1 MQPVGLGP
9 EAAGRAGQGPAAEP
23 QTLVIEPAPSV
34 DRSPRPT
41 APVVIAEPDPVVVAD
56 LDPGVPDLFE
66 TDLFAD
72 VDGPGTTGPAGI
84 GSAVA
89 RPGVTPPATTLPG
102 AGAGFLPPPALVPAD
117 APDVEM
123 STTTLRA
130 SELAAAAGAL
140 SAPAASDASAAGAA
154 TVSRPGKRRDRRP
167 SWLIPVVG
175 AAAIVAGGLYILAGR
190 GTDKTA
196 SKSPSTSA
204 KVATVTTVGPG
215 TTSGAAVT
223 TAQATSA
230 LATTVAST
238 GAPVTTVAPSIA
250 PTTLP
255 SPSTA
260 SVATTALPAT
270 TAPAATTVPATEGPP
285 VPLKFPPPTVVT
297 GTGNR
302 TFKITLA
309 EESSPVLLQA
319 THKGTRN
326 FIVKALDAKGAALNV
341 PINQVGA
348 FSGSVVLEP
357 AASLQ
362 ITADGAW
369 SVTIKPLL
377 SARQIGSEPSSGKGS
392 EVLVYAGPPVRASVS
407 HNGQRTFSIEYWS
420 NSTHTAVVNEVGSYQ
435 GVIDVPGNPIT
446 VMAIVAD
453 GTWTINPG

>member
-1 MQPVGLGP
+1 M
-9 EAAGRAGQGPAAEP
+9 
-23 QTLVIEPAPSV
+23 
-34 DRSPRPT
+34 
-41 APVVIAEPDPVVVAD
+41 IAEPDPVVVPD

-72 VDGPGTTGPAGI
+72 VDGPGATGPGGA
-84 GSAVA
+84 GSANA
-89 RPGVTPPATTLPG
+89 RPGVTPPATTPPR

-123 STTTLRA
+123 NTTALRA
-130 SELAAAAGAL
+130 SELAAAAGGV
-140 SAPAASDASAAGAA
+140 SAPGASDASAAGAA
-154 TVSRPGKRRDRRP
+154 TDSRAGKRRSRRP

-175 AAAIVAGGLYILAGR
+175 AAVIVAGGLYILAGR

-196 SKSPSTSA
+196 SKSPVTSA
-204 KVATVTTVGPG
+204 KAATVTTPRPG
-215 TTSGAAVT
+215 TASGSLVT
-223 TAQATSA
+223 TAKATSA
-230 LATTVAST
+230 PATTVAST
-238 GAPVTTVAPSIA
+238 GAPVTTVAPSVA

-260 SVATTALPAT
+260 SVATTVPPAT
-270 TAPAATTVPATEGPP
+270 TVVTTVPATDGPP
-285 VPLKFPPPTVVT
+285 VPLQFPPPTVVT

-309 EESSPVLLQA
+309 EENSPVLLLA

-392 EVLVYAGPPVRASVS
+392 EVVVYKGPPVRASVS

-420 NSTHTAVVNEVGSYQ
+420 RSTHTAVVNEVGSYQ
-435 GVIDVPGNPIT
+435 GVIDLPGDPIT
-446 VMAIVAD
+446 VLAIVAD

>member
-1 MQPVGLGP
+1 M
-9 EAAGRAGQGPAAEP
+9 
-23 QTLVIEPAPSV
+23 
-34 DRSPRPT
+34 
-41 APVVIAEPDPVVVAD
+41 
-56 LDPGVPDLFE
+56 
-66 TDLFAD
+66 
-72 VDGPGTTGPAGI
+72 
-84 GSAVA
+84 
-89 RPGVTPPATTLPG
+89 
-102 AGAGFLPPPALVPAD
+102 
-117 APDVEM
+117 
-123 STTTLRA
+123 
-130 SELAAAAGAL
+130 
-140 SAPAASDASAAGAA
+140 
-154 TVSRPGKRRDRRP
+154 
-167 SWLIPVVG
+167 
-175 AAAIVAGGLYILAGR
+175 AIVAGGLYILAGR

-196 SKSPSTSA
+196 SKSPATSA
-204 KVATVTTVGPG
+204 KAATVTTARPG
-215 TTSGAAVT
+215 ATSGSLVTTSP
-223 TAQATSA
+223 ATSA
-230 LATTVAST
+230 PATTIAST
-238 GAPVTTVAPSIA
+238 RAPVTTVAPSVA

-260 SVATTALPAT
+260 SVAVTAPPAT
-270 TAPAATTVPATEGPP
+270 TAVAATTVPATEGPP
-285 VPLKFPPPTVVT
+285 VPPQFPPPTVVT

-309 EESSPVLLQA
+309 DESSPVLLLA

-369 SVTIKPLL
+369 SVTIRPLL

-392 EVLVYAGPPVRASVS
+392 EVVVYSGPPVRASVS

-420 NSTHTAVVNEVGSYQ
+420 KSTHTAVVNEVGSYQ